1 VPVLEAFEA
10 AIALAKNQIAAYVGM
25 AALYGLVGKS
35 AESHDYAQ
43 RGLVE
48 LEEMRRD
55 PAAQALRYSAI
66 FPADILD
73 QAER

>member
-1 VPVLEAFEA
+1 MG
-10 AIALAKNQIAAYVGM
+10 LAR
-25 AALYGLVGKS
+25 LYGLVGKRF
-35 AESHDYAQ
+35 ECHDWAK

-55 PAAQALRYSAI
+55 PVSKARRDSDL

-73 QAER
+73 QAEQQLHSYLEL